1 MKDTIVYLLKMVV
14 DHPGQLVINEI
25 AQDHVTKLEIIADPS
40 DIGKIIGKQG
50 RLIKAIR
57 TIINAANRRE
67 KDRTIIE
74 IKEAIHTDSE
84 LD

>member
-1 MKDTIVYLLKMVV
+1 MV
-14 DHPGQLVINEI
+14 DHPDKFIINEI
-25 AQDHVTKLEIIADPS
+25 AQDHVIRLEIIADPS

-74 IKEAIHTDSE
+74 IKEAMHTDSE